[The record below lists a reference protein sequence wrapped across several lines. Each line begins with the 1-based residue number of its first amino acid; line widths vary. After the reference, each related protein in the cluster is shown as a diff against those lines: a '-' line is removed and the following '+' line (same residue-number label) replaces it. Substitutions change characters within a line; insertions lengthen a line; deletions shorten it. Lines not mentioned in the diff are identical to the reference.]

1 MVSSLLLDIS
11 VEEISVLTVDIPS
24 LADSLDE
31 EVSDGLDEEVSDELD
46 DKSDEVI
53 SVSLITELESVDVV
67 P

>member
-1 MVSSLLLDIS
+1 M
-11 VEEISVLTVDIPS
+11 LTVDIPS

-46 DKSDEVI
+46 DKSDEAI